1 MPPPCWQDIKAGNV
15 MLDGAMR
22 AKVCDFGLAVPF
34 SVDTSTVLLE
44 GEAAPDAAREISKS
58 SFTCGVGTL
67 RYMAPEVLQ
76 RTDQAIT
83 VHYDEAADV
92 YSYGLFVWELAH
104 GTTPFDGHKGL
115 YVASVLVPRD
125 HRPPLN
131 LPMGLEPLEEL
142 ITHCWHR
149 LPAKRPTMAECVDAV
164 GVLLSAVERRAELES
179 SAGGVE
185 SRAELESRAG
195 GVESSTALESRAGG
209 VALAARAPLH
219 PAGGAY
225 EPSEP
230 SGGARERSECAT
242 LAVLV

>member
-1 MPPPCWQDIKAGNV
+1 
-15 MLDGAMR
+15 
-22 AKVCDFGLAVPF
+22 VPF

-195 GVESSTALESRAGG
+195 GVESRAELESSAGGVESRAELESRAGGVESSTALESRAGG